1 MRRFILVVIA
11 IAAVA
16 ALVRFADLSILTTAF
31 TDMSSGSLL
40 LLMSFLLLGAIVK
53 SLRFA
58 FYLRA
63 AKLDIRWRDG
73 MSSYLAALSVAAL
86 PGGGWLSA
94 RLAQEHGHVRMRQAA
109 SAMYVSFVG
118 DAIAV
123 STLAYGILLYARE
136 PAIRFIVPGIGVIFA
151 IFLVTM
157 GRSQRVWDMVSR
169 LLAKKRLTRSWLPQG
184 EDVHARILAVMRAR
198 VIAGGVLFSIAT
210 TLVSAATLWVLVG
223 GLTFR
228 GISYFEGV
236 TIMALS
242 EATAIVIP
250 VPSGIGVSDTSM
262 AAQLNVLAIGFLRAT
277 YVALAYRSMD
287 LLFKTIFGTTV
298 LVLFYNRLL
307 MQILHVRR
315 RAHRAYR
322 VAVQVGQL
330 SFSTPMSVAR
340 LLWRLHATSAPVAV
354 AYESRGVPRRRRQAH
369 EEQPPA
375 VNPADFVSG
384 FGIVVPISRR
394 DSDNPGRRR
403 SFHPWE

>member
-1 MRRFILVVIA
+1 MRRLILVVIA

-16 ALVRFADLSILTTAF
+16 ALARFADLSILTTAF

-53 SLRFA
+53 SVRFA

-109 SAMYVSFVG
+109 TAMYVSFVG

-123 STLAYGILLYARE
+123 SVLAYGILLYARE
-136 PAIRFIVPGIGVIFA
+136 PAIRFIVPGAGVVFA

-169 LLAKKRLTRSWLPQG
+169 LLAKKRFTQRLLPQE
-184 EDVHARILAVMRAR
+184 EDVHARILAVMQLR
-198 VIAGGVLFSIAT
+198 VIVGGVLFSMTT
-210 TLVSAATLWVLVG
+210 TLVSALTLWVLVG

-236 TIMALS
+236 TIMAMS

-287 LLFKTIFGTTV
+287 LLFKTVFGTTV
-298 LVLFYNRLL
+298 LVLLYNRLL

-315 RAHRAYR
+315 RARKAYR
-322 VAVQVGQL
+322 VAIQVGQL
-330 SFSTPMSVAR
+330 SFSIPMGVAR
-340 LLWRLHATSAPVAV
+340 VLWRLHATSAPITVT
-354 AYESRGVPRRRRQAH
+354 YESRGVPQRHRQPH

-394 DSDNPGRRR
+394 NPENPGRRH
-403 SFHPWE
+403 SFRYWD